1 MLGSTDPVG
10 IQQLRRTYKYFKDYR
25 QVRGA
30 LGFYLL
36 LGPFLLEALLMSAAA
51 AL

>member
-1 MLGSTDPVG
+1 MHSPMLGSTDPVG

-30 LGFYLL
+30 FPIWVFISFWGRSCWK
-36 LGPFLLEALLMSAAA
+36 PC
-51 AL
+51 